1 MSIEVGQNS
10 SEVPKA
16 MDSELVSGVTLPEN
30 RPEEIRRQA
39 VARVLARPS
48 LGVAGDFANELAARI
63 G

>member
-1 MSIEVGQNS
+1 MSIEVGLNS
-10 SEVPKA
+10 NEMLEA
-16 MDSELVSGVTLPEN
+16 MDSERVSGATLPEN